1 MINYRTVLRVFGAL
15 LMLESA
21 AMVLALMVSLI
32 YGEHHSFSLF
42 LSVGITFFAGFIL
55 HGLFRNEEISIGRRE
70 GYIIVTGSWVLF
82 SFFGTLPFIL
92 TGSIPSFTDAF
103 FETMSG
109 FSTTGA
115 SILNDI
121 EALPHSVLFW
131 RSITQWMGGMGII
144 VLSLAIIG
152 EIKIGNFQLFAAE
165 VPGVTKDK
173 LHPKVK
179 ETAKRLWAIYVTFT
193 VAETILLVFGGMS
206 LFDAVCHSF
215 TTMATGG
222 YSTKNASIAAFDSPY
237 IHAVIT
243 FFMFLAG
250 VNFALA
256 YFVIKGNFRKLFRND
271 EFRFYTIICITFTLL
286 VSLTLLFMNEYGLGE
301 SFIEGAFQVV
311 SIITTTGFSTADYE
325 LWGSF
330 LLMVIFILM
339 FTGGSTGSTGGGI
352 KMLRL
357 LILTRNSRQEL
368 HRLLHPSAV
377 LPVRIN
383 GKAIQP
389 SLINNVLAFVVLYFL
404 ITGFSVAI
412 ISLMGYDIQTSFG
425 AVAASLGNIGPG
437 LGDVGPTDNYAH
449 FPAFGKWFL
458 SFLMLIGR
466 LELFTVLILFSRTFY
481 KS

>member
-1 MINYRTVLRVFGAL
+1 MINFRTVLRVFGAL
-15 LMLESA
+15 LMLESV
-21 AMVLALMVSLI
+21 AMALALLVSFI
-32 YGEHHSFSLF
+32 YSEHHTFSLF
-42 LSVGITFFAGFIL
+42 LSVGITFFSGFIL
-55 HGLFRNEEISIGRRE
+55 HAAFRNEEISIGRRE

-82 SFFGTLPFIL
+82 SLFGTLPFML
-92 TGSIPSFTDAF
+92 TGSIHSFTDAF
-103 FETMSG
+103 FETISG
-109 FSTTGA
+109 FTTTGA
-115 SILNDI
+115 SILSDI

-179 ETAKRLWAIYVTFT
+179 GTATRLWAIYVTFT
-193 VAETILLVFGGMS
+193 VAETILLVIGGMS

-237 IHAVIT
+237 IHGVIT
-243 FFMFLAG
+243 VFMFLAG
-250 VNFALA
+250 INFALA
-256 YFVIKGNFRKLFRND
+256 YFAIKGNFKKILNND
-271 EFRFYTIICITFTLL
+271 EFRFYATLCLSFTIL
-286 VSLTLLFMNEYGLGE
+286 VTAVLWIKNGYSPLNAIIY
-301 SFIEGAFQVV
+301 GAFQVV
-311 SIITTTGFSTADYE
+311 SIVTTTGYATTDYE

-330 LLMVIFILM
+330 LLMIIFLLM

-357 LILTRNSRQEL
+357 LILLRNSRQEL
-368 HRLLHPSAV
+368 HRLLHPNAV

-404 ITGFSVAI
+404 ASQSALVMTPIPGP
-412 ISLMGYDIQTSFG
+412 ISRM
-425 AVAASLGNIGPG
+425 
-437 LGDVGPTDNYAH
+437 
-449 FPAFGKWFL
+449 
-458 SFLMLIGR
+458 
-466 LELFTVLILFSRTFY
+466 
-481 KS
+481 